1 MKKKII
7 LILSMCAL
15 LVCLFVISASASSFS
30 IYTDTEFTI
39 LSSDFQL
46 NSVNFCYDSVNDFW
60 LGQVLAYSTT
70 SEYISGIIVINPFS
84 FKSYL
89 NSFNT
94 LEDLHTYAN
103 DNYESS
109 TSLTGYLASLTED
122 QFNYYRNYTE
132 ITQEDLTVQYN
143 QGKTDGV
150 TEYKESEEY
159 SNVLSTQYNQ
169 GKTDGVAEFKDS
181 KAYETVLAVERS
193 IGASEGVANYLDSTE
208 YADTLQAEY
217 DKGYDDAE
225 SEKASN
231 MLGTALGSIGI
242 VVFVLL
248 GVWLWLTLSKKK
260 KRRR

>member
-15 LVCLFVISASASSFS
+15 LVCLFVISASATDAIYMVDFDSSSEGISNEISDTCFEDTNFS
-30 IYTDTEFTI
+30 IKV
-39 LSSDFQL
+39 SSNGNIWVIHNIEGFQ
-46 NSVNFCYDSVNDFW
+46 SFVNNMDYDSFYELCQSRYNSCGHN
-60 LGQVLAYSTT
+60 LYSKF
-70 SEYISGIIVINPFS
+70 I
-84 FKSYL
+84 
-89 NSFNT
+89 
-94 LEDLHTYAN
+94 
-103 DNYESS
+103 ESS
-109 TSLTGYLASLTED
+109 YRFEQCFD
-122 QFNYYRNYTE
+122 YFVNYGKNE
-132 ITQEDLTVQYN
+132 ITEEDLTAQYN

-181 KAYETVLAVERS
+181 EAYETVLAVERS

-231 MLGTALGSIGI
+231 MLGTALGSVGI

-248 GVWLWLTLSKKK
+248 GVWLWITLSKKK